1 MGYLLSLKKKNKA
14 KLYAELLDF
23 NEKLILNLRYEQLP
37 IKDILEGFETLKK
50 ALDGKMESEDK
61 AAVEEYFEMLG
72 KTDSVSQIEFLIT
85 RRDALMQN
93 SNNAYENYKRY
104 GNLYIKIFFMVGIL
118 VAVLLA

>member
-1 MGYLLSLKKKNKA
+1 MKKKNKA

>member
-1 MGYLLSLKKKNKA
+1 MKKKNKA

-23 NEKLILNLRYEQLP
+23 NEKLILNLRYEQQP
-37 IKDILEGFETLKK
+37 IKDILSGFEMLKM
-50 ALDGKMESEDK
+50 ALDGKLESEDN
-61 AAVEEYFEMLG
+61 AAVQEYFEMLG

-85 RRDALMQN
+85 RRDALTQK
-93 SNNAYENYKRY
+93 SKNADENYKRY